1 MDFIDEASWRPWVA
15 VGLVFL
21 GFFGRWFTRLVL
33 GSWLRRNTLLKN
45 SPVVA
50 DVTELLPGPLAFLV
64 NIALWYVAAR
74 VIQIPTEPVNLKLFV
89 EQGFQIALAVAL
101 NWTAYAGADIGGR
114 AAARY
119 TETTESKLDDQMVPL
134 FRKSVKLT
142 VSVVLLL
149 MVIQNLGYSVSSLL
163 ASLGIGGLAIALAA
177 RDAMANFFGSIV
189 IFTDRPF
196 QVGDWIVV
204 GDVEGTVEEVGFRT
218 TRVRQ
223 FDKAMVTVPNS
234 RFTDSSVVNFSNRS
248 IRRMKFEVGLT
259 YDTSAEQMRMF
270 LSRVNDLL
278 RAHPGLDQ
286 TFHFARFVSM
296 GAYALNVQIYAFST
310 TKDWVTW
317 LETRESLMLQIMEL
331 VEESGLA
338 FAFPTQTIVMDDP
351 APPRGAR
358 NAQ

>member
-1 MDFIDEASWRPWVA
+1 M
-15 VGLVFL
+15 
-21 GFFGRWFTRLVL
+21 
-33 GSWLRRNTLLKN
+33 
-45 SPVVA
+45 A
-50 DVTELLPGPLAFLV
+50 D
-64 NIALWYVAAR
+64 
-74 VIQIPTEPVNLKLFV
+74 
-89 EQGFQIALAVAL
+89 
-101 NWTAYAGADIGGR
+101 AGAHVY
-114 AAARY
+114 AAARRGD
-119 TETTESKLDDQMVPL
+119 KLE
-134 FRKSVKLT
+134 
-142 VSVVLLL
+142 
-149 MVIQNLGYSVSSLL
+149 
-163 ASLGIGGLAIALAA
+163 GLAAEVAA
-177 RDAMANFFGSIV
+177 AGGSMTPVSLDVTDHDAMANFFGSIV